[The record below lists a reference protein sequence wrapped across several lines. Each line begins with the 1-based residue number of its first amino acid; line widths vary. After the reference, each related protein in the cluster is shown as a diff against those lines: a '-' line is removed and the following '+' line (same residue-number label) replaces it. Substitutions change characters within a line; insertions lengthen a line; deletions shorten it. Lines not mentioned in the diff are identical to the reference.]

1 MICRRSPLV
10 RMTDTELRIRIGE
23 QYKLHL
29 KMCSVISC
37 KTDKDL
43 KKIIMSVAY

>member
-10 RMTDTELRIRIGE
+10 RMTDTELRIRVGE

-37 KTDKDL
+37 KPYKDFF
-43 KKIIMSVAY
+43 K